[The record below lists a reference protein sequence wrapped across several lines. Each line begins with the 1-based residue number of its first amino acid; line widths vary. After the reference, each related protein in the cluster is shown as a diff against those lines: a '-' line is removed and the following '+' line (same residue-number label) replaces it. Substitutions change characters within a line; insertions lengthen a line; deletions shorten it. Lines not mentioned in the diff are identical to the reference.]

1 MDIVSFSP
9 KDLVSVGDSLKDLNS
24 CSNDIKTSINNL
36 KKTSF
41 SYSPSTSSNVSS
53 ISNKV
58 DEMLLKVGN
67 LNTSYKSSSELLLNL
82 LKQNDDQ
89 VSSLD
94 DDGVVAYNDQSIN
107 EVIEFYLNYPEA
119 SEKIRPITEDE
130 LRSIFEQNGA
140 KCFFNNKFVF
150 FCIIF

>member
-67 LNTSYKSSSELLLNL
+67 LNTSYKSSSELLLRIFLPMNQICSLNL
-82 LKQNDDQ
+82 LNL
-89 VSSLD
+89 V
-94 DDGVVAYNDQSIN
+94 
-107 EVIEFYLNYPEA
+107 
-119 SEKIRPITEDE
+119 
-130 LRSIFEQNGA
+130 
-140 KCFFNNKFVF
+140 
-150 FCIIF
+150 